1 MTTDRERQTEANYGE
16 DTSEALAGL
25 RDTMRMLYRDY
36 ERAFDD
42 KVRRLV
48 RDEMAMRGGDA
59 VERDNPLAR
68 LADSAERIATALEA
82 ISGKAVPLVMRH
94 DEPEFR
100 TVTTG
105 GDLPDK
111 GANDD

>member
-1 MTTDRERQTEANYGE
+1 MYQTAN
-16 DTSEALAGL
+16 S
-25 RDTMRMLYRDY
+25 
-36 ERAFDD
+36 
-42 KVRRLV
+42 
-48 RDEMAMRGGDA
+48 
-59 VERDNPLAR
+59 
-68 LADSAERIATALEA
+68 S
-82 ISGKAVPLVMRH
+82 VMRH